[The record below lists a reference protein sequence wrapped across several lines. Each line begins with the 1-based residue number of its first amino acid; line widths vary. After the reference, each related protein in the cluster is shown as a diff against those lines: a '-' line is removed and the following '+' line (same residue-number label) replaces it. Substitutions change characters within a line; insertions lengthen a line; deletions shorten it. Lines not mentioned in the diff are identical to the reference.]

1 METFFTEPTDHC
13 LKALTLLL
21 KRHRCA
27 IKRGARRIKT
37 VFSAFERFVAFR
49 YLRARRQEG
58 FISVTAWFSFLGIA
72 LGVAALIIVMS
83 VMNGFRHELLHKIIG
98 MNGHLA
104 VYSNTGSLLDFD
116 PLTEEIKKLPGITGA
131 NPIVEGQAMATAHE
145 GATGVIV
152 HGMHP
157 SDLAARKSITDN
169 FIMGRMDLFDRPNV
183 AIIGKRLAEKL
194 GLILGDKVT
203 LVAPQGNVTAFGTM
217 PRTRT
222 FEIAGVFDA
231 GMFQYDSTFVFVP
244 LASAQKFFQLG
255 DGVTGLEI
263 FTENPE
269 KVDMY
274 KDEIAALVQGK
285 NVRVFD
291 WQQANK
297 DFFSTITVER
307 NVMFI
312 ILTLIILV
320 ASFNVISTLIM
331 LVKDK
336 GRDIAILR
344 TMGAT
349 QGMMMRVFFIAGSSI
364 GALGAFVGA
373 LFGLLFSWNIDSIRK
388 FVEFLSGTDLFRAE
402 IRFLS
407 KLPARVDPY
416 EVTLVVVIALLL
428 TFLASLYPAWR
439 ASRLDPVEALRY
451 E

>member
-1 METFFTEPTDHC
+1 M
-13 LKALTLLL
+13 
-21 KRHRCA
+21 
-27 IKRGARRIKT
+27 
-37 VFSAFERFVAFR
+37 FSAFERFVAFR

-83 VMNGFRHELLHKIIG
+83 VMNGFRHELLTRIIG

-104 VYSNTGSLLDFD
+104 IYSQSKSLPDYD
-116 PLTEEIKKLPGITGA
+116 ALTAKIKQQPGITGA
-131 NPIVEGQAMATAHE
+131 NPIVEGQAMATAH
-145 GATGVIV
+145 GNATGVLI
-152 HGMHP
+152 HGMTS
-157 SDLAARKSITDN
+157 SDLEARKTIADN
-169 FIMGRMDLFDRPNV
+169 LVRGHFRLFDRPNS

-194 GLILGDKVT
+194 GLTLGDKIT
-203 LVAPQGNVTAFGTM
+203 LVSPEGNATAFGTM
-217 PRTRT
+217 PRSRT
-222 FEIAGVFDA
+222 FEVAGIFDA
-231 GMFQYDSTFVFVP
+231 GMIQYDSTFVFIP
-244 LASAQKFFQLG
+244 LESAQKFYQLG
-255 DGVTGLEI
+255 DGVSGIEI

-269 KVDMY
+269 NVAYY
-274 KDEIAALVQGK
+274 KQELHPLVKGK
-285 NVRVFD
+285 NVRLFD

-297 DFFSTITVER
+297 EFFSTINVER

-312 ILTLIILV
+312 ILTLIIIV

-349 QGMMMRVFFIAGSSI
+349 QGMMMRVFFIAGSTI
-364 GALGAFVGA
+364 GTVGA
-373 LFGLLFSWNIDSIRK
+373 LIGATAGLLFSWNIDSIK
-388 FVEFLSGTDLFRAE
+388 KGVEFLLGTELFRAE
-402 IRFLS
+402 IYFLS
-407 KLPARVDPY
+407 KLPARVDPK
-416 EVTLVVVIALLL
+416 EVVLVLFIALLL

>member
-1 METFFTEPTDHC
+1 M
-13 LKALTLLL
+13 
-21 KRHRCA
+21 
-27 IKRGARRIKT
+27 
-37 VFSAFERFVAFR
+37 FSAFERFVAFR

-83 VMNGFRHELLHKIIG
+83 VMNGFRHDLLGRIIG

-104 VYSNTGSLLDFD
+104 IYSNTGSLPNFD
-116 PLTEEIKKLPGITGA
+116 MLTEDVKKLTGITDA
-131 NPIVEGQAMATAHE
+131 TPIVEGQAMATAHSN
-145 GATGVIV
+145 ATGVMV
-152 HGMHP
+152 HGIRLADLEGRKII
-157 SDLAARKSITDN
+157 SDNLV
-169 FIMGRMDLFDRPNV
+169 MGRMRLFDRPNA

-194 GLILGDKVT
+194 GLVLGDKIN
-203 LVAPQGNVTAFGTM
+203 LVSPQGNATAFGTM

-231 GMFQYDSTFVFVP
+231 GMIQYDTSFVFVP
-244 LASAQKFFQLG
+244 LSSAQKFFQL
-255 DGVTGLEI
+255 DEGVTGIEV
-263 FTENPE
+263 FTEDPE
-269 KVDMY
+269 KVAKY
-274 KDEIAALVQGK
+274 KDEIHTLIAGK

-297 DFFSTITVER
+297 DFFSTIKVER

-349 QGMMMRVFFIAGSSI
+349 QGMMLRVFFIAGSSI
-364 GALGAFVGA
+364 GVLGAFIGTG
-373 LFGLLFSWNIDSIRK
+373 FGLLFSWNIDSIRK
-388 FVEFLSGTDLFRAE
+388 FIESLSGTELFRAE
-402 IRFLS
+402 IYFLS
-407 KLPARVDPY
+407 KLPARVDLQ
-416 EVTLVVVIALLL
+416 EVVLVVVIALLL
-428 TFLASLYPAWR
+428 TFLASLYPSWR

>member
-1 METFFTEPTDHC
+1 M
-13 LKALTLLL
+13 
-21 KRHRCA
+21 
-27 IKRGARRIKT
+27 

-83 VMNGFRHELLHKIIG
+83 VMNGFRHELLNRIIG

-104 VYSNTGSLLDFD
+104 IYSNAGPLPDFEAM
-116 PLTEEIKKLPGITGA
+116 TNEVKKLPGITGA
-131 NPIVEGQAMATAHE
+131 NPIVENQAMATAH
-145 GATGVIV
+145 GNATGVLV
-152 HGMHP
+152 HGMRA
-157 SDLAARKSITDN
+157 SDLDARKTISDN
-169 FIMGRMDLFDRPNV
+169 LVMGHLRLFDRSNA

-194 GLILGDKVT
+194 GLVLGDKIT
-203 LVAPQGNVTAFGTM
+203 LVAPEGNATAFGTM

-222 FEIAGVFDA
+222 FEIAAVFDA
-231 GMFQYDSTFVFVP
+231 GMIQYDTGLVFVP
-244 LASAQKFFQLG
+244 LESAQKFFHLG
-255 DGVTGLEI
+255 DGVTGLEV

-269 KVDMY
+269 NIDQY
-274 KDEIAALVQGK
+274 RDELLALLQGK
-285 NVRVFD
+285 NVRIFD
-291 WQQANK
+291 WQHANK
-297 DFFSTITVER
+297 EFFSTIKVER

-364 GALGAFVGA
+364 GAMGA
-373 LFGLLFSWNIDSIRK
+373 LVGTVFGLLFSWNIDSIRK
-388 FVEFLSGTDLFRAE
+388 LIESLSGTELFSAE
-402 IRFLS
+402 IYFLS
-407 KLPARVDPY
+407 KLPARVDLN
-416 EVTLVVVIALLL
+416 EVALVVIIAILL
-428 TFLASLYPAWR
+428 TFLASLYPSWR

>member
-1 METFFTEPTDHC
+1 M
-13 LKALTLLL
+13 
-21 KRHRCA
+21 
-27 IKRGARRIKT
+27 
-37 VFSAFERFVAFR
+37 FSSFERFVAFR

-83 VMNGFRHELLHKIIG
+83 VMNGFRHDLLGRIIG

-104 VYSNTGSLLDFD
+104 VYSNMGSLPDYD
-116 PLTEEIKKLPGITGA
+116 KLTEDIKRLPGITGA
-131 NPIVEGQAMATAHE
+131 NPLVEGQAMATAH
-145 GATGVIV
+145 GNATGVMV
-152 HGMHP
+152 HGMRP
-157 SDLAARKSITDN
+157 ADMESRPIITDHL
-169 FIMGRMDLFDRPNV
+169 IMGRMSLFDRPNAALV
-183 AIIGKRLAEKL
+183 GKRLAEKL
-194 GLILGDKVT
+194 GLVLGDKIT
-203 LVAPQGNVTAFGTM
+203 LVSPEGNATAFGTM

-231 GMFQYDSTFVFVP
+231 GMIQYDTTFIFIP
-244 LASAQKFFQLG
+244 LTSAQKFFQLG
-255 DGVTGLEI
+255 EGVTGIEV

-269 KVDMY
+269 NLAPY
-274 KDEIAALVQGK
+274 KDELLPLLGDR
-285 NVRVFD
+285 NVRIFD

-297 DFFSTITVER
+297 DFFSTIKVER

-349 QGMMMRVFFIAGSSI
+349 QGMIMRVFFIAGSSI
-364 GALGAFVGA
+364 GVLGALVGTV
-373 LFGLLFSWNIDSIRK
+373 FGLLFSWNIDSIRR
-388 FVEFLSGTDLFRAE
+388 FIESLSGTELFRAE
-402 IRFLS
+402 IYFLS
-407 KLPARVDPY
+407 KLPARVDLN
-416 EVTLVVVIALLL
+416 EVILVVLIALVL

>member
-1 METFFTEPTDHC
+1 M
-13 LKALTLLL
+13 
-21 KRHRCA
+21 
-27 IKRGARRIKT
+27 
-37 VFSAFERFVAFR
+37 FSTFERWVAFR

-83 VMNGFRHELLHKIIG
+83 VMNGFRHELLDRIIG

-104 VYSNTGSLLDFD
+104 IYSNTGSLLNFD
-116 PLTEEIKKLPGITGA
+116 ALTEEVKTLPEITGA
-131 NPIVEGQAMATAHE
+131 NPVVEGQAMATAH
-145 GATGVIV
+145 GNATGAMV
-152 HGMHP
+152 HGMYLA
-157 SDLAARKSITDN
+157 DLEARKSITDH
-169 FIMGRMDLFDRPNV
+169 FIMGRMTLFDRPNA

-194 GLILGDKVT
+194 GLILGDKIT
-203 LVAPQGNVTAFGTM
+203 LVAPEGNTTAFGTM

-222 FEIAGVFDA
+222 FEVAAIFDA
-231 GMFQYDSTFVFVP
+231 GMIQYDSTFVFIP
-244 LASAQKFFQLG
+244 LKSAQNFFQLG
-255 DGVTGLEI
+255 EGVTGIEV
-263 FTENPE
+263 FTKDPE
-269 KVDMY
+269 KIDHI
-274 KDEIAALVQGK
+274 KDRILSLIESR

-297 DFFSTITVER
+297 EFFSTIKVER

-349 QGMMMRVFFIAGSSI
+349 QTMIMRVFFIAGSSI
-364 GALGAFVGA
+364 GALGALVGA
-373 LFGLLFSWNIDSIRK
+373 VFGLLFSWNIEHIRK
-388 FVEFLSGTDLFRAE
+388 AIESLSGAELFRAE
-402 IRFLS
+402 IYFLS
-407 KLPARVDPY
+407 KLPAEVDPN
-416 EVTLVVVIALLL
+416 EVILVVGIALLL

>member
-1 METFFTEPTDHC
+1 
-13 LKALTLLL
+13 
-21 KRHRCA
+21 
-27 IKRGARRIKT
+27 
-37 VFSAFERFVAFR
+37 VFSSFERFVAFR

-83 VMNGFRHELLHKIIG
+83 VMNGFRHDLLGRIIG

-104 VYSNTGSLLDFD
+104 VYSNMGSLPDYD
-116 PLTEEIKKLPGITGA
+116 KLTEDIKRLPGITGA
-131 NPIVEGQAMATAHE
+131 NPLVEGQAMATAH
-145 GATGVIV
+145 GNATGVMV
-152 HGMHP
+152 HGMRP
-157 SDLAARKSITDN
+157 ADMESRPIITDHL
-169 FIMGRMDLFDRPNV
+169 IMGRMSLFDRPNAALV
-183 AIIGKRLAEKL
+183 GKRLAEKL
-194 GLILGDKVT
+194 GLVLGDKIT
-203 LVAPQGNVTAFGTM
+203 LVSPEGNATAFGTM

-231 GMFQYDSTFVFVP
+231 GMIQYDTTFIFIP
-244 LASAQKFFQLG
+244 LTSAQKFFQLG
-255 DGVTGLEI
+255 EGVTGIEV

-269 KVDMY
+269 NLAPY
-274 KDEIAALVQGK
+274 KDELLPLLGDR
-285 NVRVFD
+285 NVRIFD

-297 DFFSTITVER
+297 DFFSTIKVER

-349 QGMMMRVFFIAGSSI
+349 QGMIMRVFFIAGSSI
-364 GALGAFVGA
+364 GVLGALVGTV
-373 LFGLLFSWNIDSIRK
+373 FGLLFSWNIDSIRR
-388 FVEFLSGTDLFRAE
+388 FIESLSGTELFRAE
-402 IRFLS
+402 IYFLS
-407 KLPARVDPY
+407 KLPARVDLN
-416 EVTLVVVIALLL
+416 EVILVVLIALVL

>member
-1 METFFTEPTDHC
+1 
-13 LKALTLLL
+13 
-21 KRHRCA
+21 
-27 IKRGARRIKT
+27 

-83 VMNGFRHELLHKIIG
+83 VMNGFRHELLTRIIG

-104 VYSNTGSLLDFD
+104 IYSNAG
-116 PLTEEIKKLPGITGA
+116 PLPNFEALSEEVKKLPGIIGA
-131 NPIVEGQAMATAHE
+131 NPIVENQAMATAH
-145 GATGVIV
+145 GNAAGVLI
-152 HGMHP
+152 HGMRA
-157 SDLAARKSITDN
+157 SDLEARKTISN
-169 FIMGRMDLFDRPNV
+169 NLVMGQLRLFDRPNA

-194 GLILGDKVT
+194 GLILGDKIT
-203 LVAPQGNVTAFGTM
+203 LVAPEGNATAFGTM

-222 FEIAGVFDA
+222 FEIAAIFDA
-231 GMFQYDSTFVFVP
+231 GMIQYDSGLVFIP
-244 LASAQKFFQLG
+244 LKAAQKFFNLG
-255 DGVTGLEI
+255 DGVTGLEV

-269 KVDMY
+269 KVDQY
-274 KDEIAALVQGK
+274 HDEIFSLLQGK

-291 WQQANK
+291 WQHANK
-297 DFFSTITVER
+297 DFFSTIKVER

-364 GALGAFVGA
+364 GAMGA
-373 LFGLLFSWNIDSIRK
+373 LVGTAFGLLFSWNIDSIRK
-388 FVEFLSGTDLFRAE
+388 VIETLSGTELFNAE
-402 IRFLS
+402 IYFLS
-407 KLPARVDPY
+407 KLPARVDLN
-416 EVTLVVVIALLL
+416 EVIFVVIIAFLL
-428 TFLASLYPAWR
+428 TFLASLYPSWR

>member
-1 METFFTEPTDHC
+1 M
-13 LKALTLLL
+13 
-21 KRHRCA
+21 
-27 IKRGARRIKT
+27 
-37 VFSAFERFVAFR
+37 FSAFERFVAFR

-83 VMNGFRHELLHKIIG
+83 VMNGFRHELLNRIIG
-98 MNGHLA
+98 MNGHVA
-104 VYSNTGSLLDFD
+104 IYSQSGSLPDYD
-116 PLTEEIKKLPGITGA
+116 ALTIQIKKEPGIIGA
-131 NPIVEGQAMATAHE
+131 NPIVEGQAMAIAH
-145 GATGVIV
+145 GHTTGVLI
-152 HGMHP
+152 HGMKP
-157 SDLAARKSITDN
+157 SDLESRKTISDN
-169 FIMGRMDLFDRPNV
+169 LVRGQFRLFDRPTS

-194 GLILGDKVT
+194 GLILGDKIT
-203 LVAPQGNVTAFGTM
+203 LVSPEGNATAFGTM

-222 FEIAGVFDA
+222 FEIAGIFDA
-231 GMFQYDSTFVFVP
+231 GMIQYDSSFVFIP
-244 LASAQKFFQLG
+244 LEAAQKFYQLG
-255 DGVTGLEI
+255 DGVTGIEI

-269 KVDMY
+269 KVGHF
-274 KDEIAALVQGK
+274 KELLEPLTQGK
-285 NVRVFD
+285 NMRIVD

-297 DFFSTITVER
+297 EFFSTINVER

-349 QGMMMRVFFIAGSSI
+349 QGMIMRVFFIAGSTI
-364 GALGAFVGA
+364 GTVGA
-373 LFGLLFSWNIDSIRK
+373 LIGAMAGLLFSWNIDAIKRGL
-388 FVEFLSGTDLFRAE
+388 EFLSGAELFRAE
-402 IRFLS
+402 VYFLS
-407 KLPARVDPY
+407 KLPARVDPW
-416 EVTLVVVIALLL
+416 EVFLVLFIALLL

>member
-1 METFFTEPTDHC
+1 M
-13 LKALTLLL
+13 
-21 KRHRCA
+21 
-27 IKRGARRIKT
+27 
-37 VFSAFERFVAFR
+37 FSAFERFVAFR

-58 FISVTAWFSFLGIA
+58 FISVTAWFSFSGIA

-83 VMNGFRHELLHKIIG
+83 VMNGFRHELLDRIIG

-104 VYSNTGSLLDFD
+104 IYSNAGPLSDFNT
-116 PLTEEIKKLPGITGA
+116 LTDAVKKLPGITGA
-131 NPIVEGQAMATAHE
+131 NPIVEGQAMATAHSN
-145 GATGVIV
+145 ATGVLI
-152 HGMHP
+152 HGMTL
-157 SDLAARKSITDN
+157 SDLEGRKSITDHLV
-169 FIMGRMDLFDRPNV
+169 MGQLRLFDRPNA

-194 GLILGDKVT
+194 NLVLGDKIT
-203 LVAPQGNVTAFGTM
+203 LVAPEGNATAFGTM

-222 FEIAGVFDA
+222 FEIAAIFDA
-231 GMFQYDSTFVFVP
+231 GMIQYDTTFVFIP

-255 DGVTGLEI
+255 EGVTGVEV

-269 KVDMY
+269 RISHFKS
-274 KDEIAALVQGK
+274 EILSAVAGK

-297 DFFSTITVER
+297 EFFSTINVER

-349 QGMMMRVFFIAGSSI
+349 QGMMMRIFFIAGSTI
-364 GALGAFVGA
+364 GVMGAFVGA
-373 LFGLLFSWNIDSIRK
+373 ICGLLFSWNIDSIRK
-388 FVEFLSGTDLFRAE
+388 GIEALSGTELFRAE
-402 IRFLS
+402 IYFLS
-407 KLPARVDPY
+407 KLPARVDPN
-416 EVTLVVVIALLL
+416 EVFLVVAIALIL

>member
-1 METFFTEPTDHC
+1 M
-13 LKALTLLL
+13 
-21 KRHRCA
+21 
-27 IKRGARRIKT
+27 
-37 VFSAFERFVAFR
+37 FSAFERFVAFR

-83 VMNGFRHELLHKIIG
+83 VMNGFRHELLSRIIG

-104 VYSNTGSLLDFD
+104 IYSNTGSLPDFD
-116 PLTEEIKKLPGITGA
+116 PLTEQVKKLPGITGA
-131 NPIVEGQAMATAHE
+131 NPIVEGQAMATAH
-145 GATGVIV
+145 GNATGAVI
-152 HGMHP
+152 HGIRA
-157 SDLAARKSITDN
+157 SDLETRKSITDH
-169 FIMGRMDLFDRPNV
+169 FIMGSMKLFDRPNA
-183 AIIGKRLAEKL
+183 AIVGKRLAEKL
-194 GLILGDKVT
+194 GLILGDKIT
-203 LVAPQGNVTAFGTM
+203 LVAPEGNATAFGTM

-222 FEIAGVFDA
+222 FEIAAIFNA
-231 GMFQYDSTFVFVP
+231 GMIQYDQTFVFIP
-244 LASAQKFFQLG
+244 LESGQKFFQLG
-255 DGVTGLEI
+255 SGVTGLEI

-269 KVDMY
+269 KIELY
-274 KDEIAALVQGK
+274 KDEILSLVQGK

-297 DFFSTITVER
+297 EFFSTIKVER

-364 GALGAFVGA
+364 GALGAFIGA
-373 LFGLLFSWNIDSIRK
+373 VFGLLFSWNIDSIRK
-388 FVEFLSGTDLFRAE
+388 FIESLSGTELFRAE
-402 IRFLS
+402 IYFLS
-407 KLPARVDPY
+407 KLPARVDLN
-416 EVTLVVVIALLL
+416 EVALVVSIALLL

>member
-1 METFFTEPTDHC
+1 M
-13 LKALTLLL
+13 
-21 KRHRCA
+21 
-27 IKRGARRIKT
+27 
-37 VFSAFERFVAFR
+37 FSAFERFVAFR

-83 VMNGFRHELLHKIIG
+83 VMNGFRHELLNKIIG

-116 PLTEEIKKLPGITGA
+116 TLNDEVKKLPGITGA

-145 GATGVIV
+145 NATGVIV
-152 HGMHP
+152 HGMQP
-157 SDLAARKSITDN
+157 SDLRARKSITDN
-169 FIMGRMDLFDRPNV
+169 FIMGQLTLFNQPNS

-194 GLILGDKVT
+194 GLILGDKLT
-203 LVAPQGNVTAFGTM
+203 LVAPTGNATAFGTM

-222 FEIAGVFDA
+222 FEISGIFEA
-231 GMFQYDSTFVFVP
+231 GMYQYDSTFVFIP
-244 LASAQKFFQLG
+244 LSSAQKFFQLG
-255 DGVTGLEI
+255 DGVTGIEI
-263 FTENPE
+263 FTKDPE
-269 KVDMY
+269 KVDLY
-274 KDEIAALVQGK
+274 KGDLRALGHGK
-285 NVRVFD
+285 DVRIFD

-349 QGMMMRVFFIAGSSI
+349 QGMIMRVFFIAGSSI
-364 GALGAFVGA
+364 GALGACIGA
-373 LFGLLFSWNIDSIRK
+373 TCGLLFSWNIDSIRK
-388 FVEFLSGTDLFRAE
+388 FVEFLIGTDIFRAE

-416 EVTLVVVIALLL
+416 EVTLVVGIALLL

>member
-1 METFFTEPTDHC
+1 M
-13 LKALTLLL
+13 
-21 KRHRCA
+21 
-27 IKRGARRIKT
+27 
-37 VFSAFERFVAFR
+37 FSTFERFVAFR

-83 VMNGFRHELLHKIIG
+83 VMNGFRHELLSRIIG

-104 VYSNTGSLLDFD
+104 IYSNTGSLPDFD
-116 PLTEEIKKLPGITGA
+116 SLTEQVKKLRGITGA
-131 NPIVEGQAMATAHE
+131 NPIVEGQAMATAH
-145 GATGVIV
+145 GNATGAVV
-152 HGMHP
+152 HGIRA
-157 SDLAARKSITDN
+157 SDLEARKSITN
-169 FIMGRMDLFDRPNV
+169 HFIMGSMSLFDRPNA
-183 AIIGKRLAEKL
+183 AIVGKRLAEKL
-194 GLILGDKVT
+194 GLILGDKIT
-203 LVAPQGNVTAFGTM
+203 LVAPEGNATAFGTM
-217 PRTRT
+217 PQTRT
-222 FEIAGVFDA
+222 FEIAAIFNA
-231 GMFQYDSTFVFVP
+231 GMIQYDQTFVFIP
-244 LASAQKFFQLG
+244 LESGQKFFQLA

-269 KVDMY
+269 KIDLY
-274 KDEIAALVQGK
+274 KDEILSLVQGK
-285 NVRVFD
+285 DVRVFD

-297 DFFSTITVER
+297 EFFSTIKVER

-373 LFGLLFSWNIDSIRK
+373 VFGLLFSWNIDSIRK
-388 FVEFLSGTDLFRAE
+388 FIESLSGTELFRAE
-402 IRFLS
+402 IYFLS
-407 KLPARVDPY
+407 KLPARVDLN
-416 EVTLVVVIALLL
+416 EVALVVSIALLL

>member
-1 METFFTEPTDHC
+1 M
-13 LKALTLLL
+13 
-21 KRHRCA
+21 
-27 IKRGARRIKT
+27 
-37 VFSAFERFVAFR
+37 FSTFERFVAFR

-83 VMNGFRHELLHKIIG
+83 VMNGFRHELLNRIIG

-104 VYSNTGSLLDFD
+104 IYSNTTSLPDYE
-116 PLTEEIKKLPGITGA
+116 PLTEEVKKLPGITGA
-131 NPIVEGQAMATAHE
+131 NPIVEGQAMATAHDN
-145 GATGVIV
+145 ATGVLV
-152 HGMHP
+152 HGMKV
-157 SDLAARKSITDN
+157 SDLEARKTISEN
-169 FIMGRMDLFDRPNV
+169 LVLGRLSLFERSNA

-194 GLILGDKVT
+194 GLILGDKIT
-203 LVAPQGNVTAFGTM
+203 LISPEGNSTAFGTM

-222 FEIAGVFDA
+222 FEIAAVFDA
-231 GMFQYDSTFVFVP
+231 GMIQYDSSFVFIP
-244 LASAQKFFQLG
+244 LDSAQKFFRLG
-255 DGVTGLEI
+255 EGVTGIEV

-269 KVDMY
+269 KIEHY
-274 KDEIAALVQGK
+274 KDEIYDLVQGK
-285 NVRVFD
+285 NVRIFD

-297 DFFSTITVER
+297 EFFSTIKVER

-364 GALGAFVGA
+364 GALGAFCGA
-373 LFGLLFSWNIDSIRK
+373 TFGLLFSWNIDSIRK
-388 FVEFLSGTDLFRAE
+388 AIESLSGTELFRAE
-402 IRFLS
+402 IYFLS
-407 KLPARVDPY
+407 KLPARVDLN
-416 EVTLVVVIALLL
+416 EVLLVVFIALLL

>member
-1 METFFTEPTDHC
+1 M
-13 LKALTLLL
+13 
-21 KRHRCA
+21 
-27 IKRGARRIKT
+27 
-37 VFSAFERFVAFR
+37 FSTFERWVAFR

-58 FISVTAWFSFLGIA
+58 FISVTAWFSFLGIG

-83 VMNGFRHELLHKIIG
+83 VMNGFRHDLVERIIG

-104 VYSNTGSLLDFD
+104 VYSNRGPLTHFD
-116 PLTEEIKKLPGITGA
+116 ALTEEIKKLPGITGA
-131 NPIVEGQAMATAHE
+131 NPIVEGQAMAMAH
-145 GATGVIV
+145 GNTTGVQV
-152 HGMHP
+152 HGIH
-157 SDLAARKSITDN
+157 SADLEARKSVSDH
-169 FIMGRMDLFDRPNV
+169 FIMGRMSLFDRPNA

-194 GLILGDKVT
+194 GLFLGDKMT
-203 LVAPQGNVTAFGTM
+203 LVAPEGNATAFGTM

-222 FEIAGVFDA
+222 FEIAAIFDA
-231 GMFQYDSTFVFVP
+231 GMIQYDSVFVFLP
-244 LASAQKFFQLG
+244 LTSAQKFFQLG
-255 DGVTGLEI
+255 EGVTGIEV

-269 KVDMY
+269 NLDSY
-274 KDEIAALVQGK
+274 KDVVLPLIAGK
-285 NVRVFD
+285 DYRIFD
-291 WQQANK
+291 WQQANQP
-297 DFFSTITVER
+297 FFSTIKVER

-349 QGMMMRVFFIAGSSI
+349 KGMIMRIFFIAGSSI
-364 GALGAFVGA
+364 GAFGAFVGTVG
-373 LFGLLFSWNIDSIRK
+373 GLLFSWNIDSIRK
-388 FVEFLSGTDLFRAE
+388 WIESFSGTELFRAE
-402 IRFLS
+402 VYFLS
-407 KLPARVDPY
+407 KLPAQVDPN
-416 EVTLVVVIALLL
+416 EVILVVTISLAL

>member
-1 METFFTEPTDHC
+1 M
-13 LKALTLLL
+13 
-21 KRHRCA
+21 
-27 IKRGARRIKT
+27 
-37 VFSAFERFVAFR
+37 FSAFERFVAFR

-83 VMNGFRHELLHKIIG
+83 VMNGFRHELLSRIIG

-104 VYSNTGSLLDFD
+104 IYSNTGSLPDFD
-116 PLTEEIKKLPGITGA
+116 PLTEQVKKLPGITGA
-131 NPIVEGQAMATAHE
+131 NPIVEGQAMATAH
-145 GATGVIV
+145 GNATGAVI
-152 HGMHP
+152 HGIRAA
-157 SDLAARKSITDN
+157 DLETRKSITDH
-169 FIMGRMDLFDRPNV
+169 FIMGSMKLFDRPNA
-183 AIIGKRLAEKL
+183 AIVGKRLAEKL
-194 GLILGDKVT
+194 GLILGDKIT
-203 LVAPQGNVTAFGTM
+203 LVAPEGNATAFGTM

-222 FEIAGVFDA
+222 FEIAAIFNA
-231 GMFQYDSTFVFVP
+231 GMIQYDQTFVFIP
-244 LASAQKFFQLG
+244 LESGQKFFQLG
-255 DGVTGLEI
+255 SGVTGLEI

-269 KVDMY
+269 KIELY
-274 KDEIAALVQGK
+274 KDEILSLVQGE

-297 DFFSTITVER
+297 EFFSTIKVER

-364 GALGAFVGA
+364 GALGAFIGA
-373 LFGLLFSWNIDSIRK
+373 VFGLLFSWNIDSIRK
-388 FVEFLSGTDLFRAE
+388 FIESLSGTELFRAE
-402 IRFLS
+402 IYFLS
-407 KLPARVDPY
+407 KLPARVDLN
-416 EVTLVVVIALLL
+416 EVALVVSIALLL

>member
-1 METFFTEPTDHC
+1 M
-13 LKALTLLL
+13 
-21 KRHRCA
+21 
-27 IKRGARRIKT
+27 
-37 VFSAFERFVAFR
+37 FSTFERWVAFR

-83 VMNGFRHELLHKIIG
+83 VMNGFRHELVTKIIG
-98 MNGHLA
+98 MNGHMA
-104 VYSNTGSLLDFD
+104 VYSNTNSLPHFD
-116 PLTEEIKKLPGITGA
+116 ALTEEIKKLPGITGA
-131 NPIVEGQAMATAHE
+131 NPVVEGQAMAMAHDHT
-145 GATGVIV
+145 TGVMV
-152 HGMHP
+152 HGMHAE
-157 SDLAARKSITDN
+157 DLKTRKSVTDH
-169 FIMGRMDLFDRPNV
+169 FIVGQMSLFDRPNA

-194 GLILGDKVT
+194 GLFLGDKIT
-203 LVAPQGNVTAFGTM
+203 LVAPQGNATAFGTM

-222 FEIAGVFDA
+222 FEIAAIFDA
-231 GMFQYDSTFVFVP
+231 GLIQYDSTFVFLP
-244 LASAQKFFQLG
+244 LSSAQKFFQLG
-255 DGVTGLEI
+255 DGVTGIEI

-269 KVDMY
+269 NIEPY
-274 KDEIAALVQGK
+274 KEELLPLIAGK
-285 NVRVFD
+285 NSRIFD

-297 DFFSTITVER
+297 EFFSTIKVER

-349 QGMMMRVFFIAGSSI
+349 KGMIMRIFFIAGSSI
-364 GALGAFVGA
+364 GAFGAMVGTVG
-373 LFGLLFSWNIDSIRK
+373 GLLFSWNIDGIRK
-388 FVEFLSGTDLFRAE
+388 WIESFSGSDLFRAE
-402 IRFLS
+402 VYFLS
-407 KLPARVDPY
+407 KLPALVDPS
-416 EVTLVVVIALLL
+416 EVILVVTLSLAL

>member
-1 METFFTEPTDHC
+1 M
-13 LKALTLLL
+13 
-21 KRHRCA
+21 
-27 IKRGARRIKT
+27 
-37 VFSAFERFVAFR
+37 FSAFERYVAFR

-83 VMNGFRHELLHKIIG
+83 VMNGFRYELLNKIIG

-104 VYSNTGSLLDFD
+104 VYSKSGPLSDFE
-116 PLTEEIKKLPGITGA
+116 PLTESIKKIPGITGA
-131 NPIVEGQAMATAHE
+131 TPLVEGQAMATAHDS
-145 GATGVIV
+145 ATGVMI
-152 HGMHP
+152 HGMTAE
-157 SDLAARKSITDN
+157 DLEKRKSVTDN
-169 FIMGRMDLFDRPNV
+169 FIMGGMNLFNRPNA

-194 GLILGDKVT
+194 NLILGDKIT
-203 LVAPQGNVTAFGTM
+203 LVSPQGNATAFGTM

-222 FEIAGVFDA
+222 FEIAGIFHA
-231 GMFQYDSTFVFVP
+231 GMLHYDQSFVFIP

-255 DGVTGLEI
+255 TGVTSIEV
-263 FTENPE
+263 FTEDPE
-269 KVDMY
+269 KIDAYIDKLLPYTLKDMR
-274 KDEIAALVQGK
+274 IH
-285 NVRVFD
+285 D
-291 WQQANK
+291 WQQTNK
-297 DFFSTITVER
+297 EFFGTIKVER
-307 NVMFI
+307 NVMFT

-349 QGMMMRVFFIAGSSI
+349 RGMILRIFFIAGSTI
-364 GALGAFVGA
+364 GVFGAFVGA
-373 LFGLLFSWNIDSIRK
+373 LFGLLFSWNIDGLRK
-388 FVEFLSGTDLFRAE
+388 LIESLSGTELFRAE
-402 IRFLS
+402 VYFLS
-407 KLPARVDPY
+407 KLPARVEGD
-416 EVTLVVVIALLL
+416 EVAFVVILALIL

>member
-1 METFFTEPTDHC
+1 M
-13 LKALTLLL
+13 
-21 KRHRCA
+21 
-27 IKRGARRIKT
+27 
-37 VFSAFERFVAFR
+37 FSAFERHVAFR

-83 VMNGFRHELLHKIIG
+83 VMNGFRQELLTKIIG

-104 VYSNTGSLLDFD
+104 VHSTTGSLPDYD
-116 PLTEEIKKLPGITGA
+116 ALTNNIKKLPGITGA

-145 GATGVIV
+145 NATGVMV
-152 HGMHP
+152 HGITAA
-157 SDLAARKSITDN
+157 DLEARRSVTDN
-169 FIMGRMDLFDRPNV
+169 FVMGRMSLFNGPNT
-183 AIIGKRLAEKL
+183 AIIGQRLAAKL
-194 GLILGDKVT
+194 NLILGDKIT
-203 LVAPQGNVTAFGTM
+203 LISPQGNATAFGTM

-222 FEIAGVFDA
+222 FEIAGIFNA
-231 GMFQYDSTFVFVP
+231 GMIQYDSSYVFIP
-244 LASAQKFFQLG
+244 LDAAQKFFQLG
-255 DGVTGLEI
+255 KGVTGIEV

-269 KVDMY
+269 KIDLYASEVFPLIMNQ
-274 KDEIAALVQGK
+274 EMRI
-285 NVRVFD
+285 FD

-297 DFFSTITVER
+297 EFFSTIKVER

-349 QGMMMRVFFIAGSSI
+349 QGVILRIFFIAGSAI
-364 GALGAFVGA
+364 GACGAFVGA
-373 LFGLLFSWNIDSIRK
+373 LFGLVFSWNIDNLRK
-388 FVEFLSGTDLFRAE
+388 GIESLSGTELFRAE
-402 IRFLS
+402 VYFLS
-407 KLPARVDPY
+407 KLPARVDGT
-416 EVTLVVVIALLL
+416 EVVLVVGLALLL

>member
-1 METFFTEPTDHC
+1 
-13 LKALTLLL
+13 
-21 KRHRCA
+21 
-27 IKRGARRIKT
+27 

-83 VMNGFRHELLHKIIG
+83 VMNGFRHELLTRIIG

-104 VYSNTGSLLDFD
+104 IYSQSKSLPDYD
-116 PLTEEIKKLPGITGA
+116 ALTAKIKQQPGITGA
-131 NPIVEGQAMATAHE
+131 NPIVEGQAMATAH
-145 GATGVIV
+145 GNATGVMI
-152 HGMHP
+152 HGMTS
-157 SDLAARKSITDN
+157 SDLESRKTIADN
-169 FIMGRMDLFDRPNV
+169 LIRGHFRLFDRPNS

-194 GLILGDKVT
+194 GLTLGDKIT
-203 LVAPQGNVTAFGTM
+203 LVSPEGNATAFGTM
-217 PRTRT
+217 PRSRT
-222 FEIAGVFDA
+222 FEVAGIFDA
-231 GMFQYDSTFVFVP
+231 GMIQYDSTFVFIP
-244 LASAQKFFQLG
+244 LESAQKFYQLG
-255 DGVTGLEI
+255 EGVSGIEI

-269 KVDMY
+269 NVAHY
-274 KDEIAALVQGK
+274 KQELHPLVKGK
-285 NVRVFD
+285 NVRLFD

-297 DFFSTITVER
+297 EFFSTINVER

-312 ILTLIILV
+312 ILTLIIIV

-349 QGMMMRVFFIAGSSI
+349 QGMMMRVFFIAGSTI
-364 GALGAFVGA
+364 GTVGA
-373 LFGLLFSWNIDSIRK
+373 LIGATAGLLFSWNIDTIK
-388 FVEFLSGTDLFRAE
+388 KGVEFLLGTELFRAE
-402 IRFLS
+402 IYFLS
-407 KLPARVDPY
+407 KLPARVDPK
-416 EVTLVVVIALLL
+416 EVALVLFIALLL

>member
-1 METFFTEPTDHC
+1 M
-13 LKALTLLL
+13 
-21 KRHRCA
+21 
-27 IKRGARRIKT
+27 
-37 VFSAFERFVAFR
+37 FSSFERFVAFR

-83 VMNGFRHELLHKIIG
+83 VMNGFRHDLLGRIIG

-104 VYSNTGSLLDFD
+104 VYSNTGSLPDYD
-116 PLTEEIKKLPGITGA
+116 TLTEDIKKLPGITGA
-131 NPIVEGQAMATAHE
+131 NPLVEGQAMATAH
-145 GATGVIV
+145 GNATGVMV
-152 HGMHP
+152 HGMRPGDMESRHI
-157 SDLAARKSITDN
+157 ITDHL
-169 FIMGRMDLFDRPNV
+169 IMGRMSLFDRPN
-183 AIIGKRLAEKL
+183 AALIGKRLAEKL
-194 GLILGDKVT
+194 GLVLGDKIT
-203 LVAPQGNVTAFGTM
+203 LVSPEGNATAFGTM

-231 GMFQYDSTFVFVP
+231 GMIQYDMTFVFIP

-255 DGVTGLEI
+255 EGVTGIEV

-269 KVDMY
+269 KLAPY
-274 KDEIAALVQGK
+274 KDELSPLLEDK
-285 NVRVFD
+285 NVRIFD

-297 DFFSTITVER
+297 DFFSTIKVER

-364 GALGAFVGA
+364 GVLGAFVGTV
-373 LFGLLFSWNIDSIRK
+373 FGLLFSWNIDSIRK
-388 FVEFLSGTDLFRAE
+388 FIESLSGTELFRAE
-402 IRFLS
+402 IYFLS
-407 KLPARVDPY
+407 KLPARVDPN
-416 EVTLVVVIALLL
+416 EVILVVLIALVL

>member
-1 METFFTEPTDHC
+1 
-13 LKALTLLL
+13 
-21 KRHRCA
+21 
-27 IKRGARRIKT
+27 
-37 VFSAFERFVAFR
+37 VFSAFERYVAFR

-83 VMNGFRHELLHKIIG
+83 VMNGFRHELLGKIIG

-104 VYSNTGSLLDFD
+104 VYSNSGSLPNFD
-116 PLTEEIKKLPGITGA
+116 TLTQEIKKLPGITAA

-145 GATGVIV
+145 NATGVIV
-152 HGMHP
+152 HGMQL
-157 SDLAARKSITDN
+157 SDLESRKSITDN
-169 FIMGRMDLFDRPNV
+169 LIMGRMSLFDRPNSIV
-183 AIIGKRLAEKL
+183 VGKRLAEKL
-194 GLILGDKVT
+194 GLLLGDKVT
-203 LVAPQGNVTAFGTM
+203 LVAPEGNATAFGTM

-222 FEIAGVFDA
+222 FEVAAVFNA
-231 GMFQYDSTFVFVP
+231 GMIHYDQSFVFIP

-255 DGVTGLEI
+255 EGVTGIEV

-269 KVDMY
+269 KIDPY
-274 KDEIAALVQGK
+274 KKELLPLVQGE
-285 NVRVFD
+285 NVRLFD

-297 DFFSTITVER
+297 EFFSTVKVER

-349 QGMMMRVFFIAGSSI
+349 KGMMMRIFFIAGSSI
-364 GALGAFVGA
+364 GAFGAFVGA
-373 LFGLLFSWNIDSIRK
+373 TFGLLFSWNIDSIRS
-388 FVEFLSGTDLFRAE
+388 FIESLSGTELFRAE
-402 IRFLS
+402 FYFLS
-407 KLPARVDPY
+407 KLPARVDPQ
-416 EVTLVVVIALLL
+416 EVILVVVIALLL

-439 ASRLDPVEALRY
+439 AARLDPVEALRY

>member
-1 METFFTEPTDHC
+1 M
-13 LKALTLLL
+13 
-21 KRHRCA
+21 
-27 IKRGARRIKT
+27 
-37 VFSAFERFVAFR
+37 FSAFERFVAFR

-83 VMNGFRHELLHKIIG
+83 VMNGFRHELLDRIIG

-104 VYSNTGSLLDFD
+104 IYSNTGSLSDFD
-116 PLTEEIKKLPGITGA
+116 VLTEEVKKLPGITGA
-131 NPIVEGQAMATAHE
+131 NPIVEGQAMATAH
-145 GATGVIV
+145 GNATGVLV
-152 HGMHP
+152 HGMNT
-157 SDLAARKSITDN
+157 SDLNERKTISNNLIL
-169 FIMGRMDLFDRPNV
+169 GQLRLFERPNA

-194 GLILGDKVT
+194 GLILGDKMS
-203 LVAPQGNVTAFGTM
+203 LIAPEGNATAFGTM

-231 GMFQYDSTFVFVP
+231 GMIQYDTSLVFVP
-244 LASAQKFFQLG
+244 LDSAQKFFQLG
-255 DGVTGLEI
+255 EGVTGIEV

-269 KVDMY
+269 KIAHY
-274 KDEIAALVQGK
+274 KSEIHSLVAGK
-285 NVRVFD
+285 DVRLFD

-297 DFFSTITVER
+297 EFFSTINVER

-364 GALGAFVGA
+364 GVLGAFVGTI
-373 LFGLLFSWNIDSIRK
+373 FGVLFSLNIDSIRK
-388 FVEFLSGTDLFRAE
+388 LIESLSGTELFRAE
-402 IRFLS
+402 IYFLS
-407 KLPARVDPY
+407 KLPAQVDAS
-416 EVTLVVVIALLL
+416 EVLLVVMISLLL
-428 TFLASLYPAWR
+428 TFLASLYPSWR
-439 ASRLDPVEALRY
+439 AARLDPVEALRY